1 MQYSFIQRA
10 RLVYSPKTLIK
21 RNSTSIPLS
30 KGLIKVK
37 DIHISDLIQ
46 YNRIRL
52 FNALITF
59 GEIEFPTNLI
69 YKEQE

>member
-10 RLVYSPKTLIK
+10 NWYTPQKPLLKGIQRQYL
-21 RNSTSIPLS
+21 LS